1 MSLHPDILDTM
12 LARGATAEMIVAAY
26 RTAYEL
32 ENKEK
37 AERRAGAAARKRAQR
52 RRDGTANLVDEMVE
66 PRGEQTF
73 IDAAIENEVV
83 ITSGHTT
90 SRDVTDVT
98 RDKRNPHKENTSS
111 LRSSEVKN
119 YATTPARELEPLV
132 SAEAHEMAEAIG
144 REAGFEPKDTPPG
157 WCGAANMI
165 QAFMTQGISAQ
176 HLRTAAT
183 TVLRRRTVSGRGP
196 PENFAYFRKP
206 LAEICGDLR
215 TPVPKVAE
223 RNLEVIHGG
232 KDAGARAWRND
243 GHSRNY
249 GSATDAASDLRR
261 YFARCAEEEE
271 RAAAGMDC
279 LPSGVIDGVVSS

>member
-1 MSLHPDILDTM
+1 MSLHAKVIDALI
-12 LARGATAEMIVAAY
+12 TAGVSQDAIRAACWAQQEVDDAKASRKRKRDAEY
-26 RTAYEL
+26 QDNKRT
-32 ENKEK
+32 
-37 AERRAGAAARKRAQR
+37 RDRAARRPPDLFER
-52 RRDGTANLVDEMVE
+52 PCDDES
-66 PRGEQTF
+66 RYA
-73 IDAAIENEVV
+73 DAAIADCQK
-83 ITSGHTT
+83 SQ
-90 SRDVTDVT
+90 TDSS
-98 RDKRNPHKENTSS
+98 DKRNPHKENTSS

-261 YFARCAEEEE
+261 YFAQRAEEIEREE
-271 RAAAGMDC
+271 AGNDRRAIGA
-279 LPSGVIDGVVSS
+279 SDGGIPPRSV